1 VRTKLV
7 DTGEGLAVVIDSS
20 MVDLLGYVA
29 GTEVEA
35 RVEGDALIIE
45 PMRSRKDRIQEAM
58 DRALAEHRESLRK
71 LGD

>member
-1 VRTKLV
+1 
-7 DTGEGLAVVIDSS
+7 